1 MQGPLAWWRK
11 RTQRKN
17 GATTFMCPEET
28 EQVQRDIDD
37 ARKKSEVAQDQAV
50 KAETMFGLSLDA
62 LAKQAGEDA
71 A

>member
-1 MQGPLAWWRK
+1 MFTWWKKRK
-11 RTQRKN
+11 QRKN

-37 ARKKSEVAQDQAV
+37 AHKKSEEAQAQV
-50 KAETMFGLSLDA
+50 TQGETLFGLSLDA